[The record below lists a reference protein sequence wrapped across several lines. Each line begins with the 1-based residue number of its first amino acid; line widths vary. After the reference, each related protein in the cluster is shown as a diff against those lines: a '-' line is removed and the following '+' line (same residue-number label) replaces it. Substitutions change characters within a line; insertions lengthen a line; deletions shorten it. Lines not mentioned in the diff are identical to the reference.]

1 MWRSGQADT
10 VAELFNAIDDILTS
24 VGWLR
29 YDYSTTKKVYS
40 GTGRGT
46 DKIYLQIWYTQK
58 TDPTDDEP
66 DRIYVDGPAGFDRNL
81 SWFEQPG
88 GLMQQLKV
96 EECDAKKFTT
106 PIPAIITTPNE
117 RFFYWLFCDTY
128 RLIVVTRHSTVYE
141 SSYIGFINPIAS
153 ERQYPYPM
161 YLCGNGRSNGPAWN
175 SNYSGAFVFPD
186 AYSGWLRLIDGVWR
200 DFAASADTPSP
211 TTRGT
216 VFPYTAHN
224 KKLIPN
230 YKEEDAINQD
240 NFLLIPIILQTN
252 DPIMMCGY
260 LRGCYWISGTRDID
274 TERILVFDGVQYIVF
289 DTKTRRSPNSYFA
302 IALR

>member
-10 VAELFNAIDDILTS
+10 VVDLYTAIDDILTN
-24 VGWLR
+24 VGWLK
-29 YDYSTTKKVYS
+29 YSYTSRKTIYI

-46 DKIYLQIWYTQK
+46 DKIYIQLWY
-58 TDPTDDEP
+58 DDGRNGEP
-66 DRIYVDGPAGFDRNL
+66 DRICLDGPAGMDTSLAF
-81 SWFEQPG
+81 FEQPG
-88 GLMQQLKV
+88 SISQQLNNV
-96 EECDAKKFTT
+96 ECKASKMTV
-106 PIPAIITTPNE
+106 PATVITPNE

-161 YLCGNGRSNGPAWN
+161 YVCGNGVSNGPAWN
-175 SNYSGAFVFPD
+175 SNETGAFIFPNGM
-186 AYSGWLRLIDGVWR
+186 SGWLRLIDGTWR
-200 DFAASADTPSP
+200 DFAASKDQPSP
-211 TTRGT
+211 SSKGT

-230 YKEEDAINQD
+230 YKEVDAINQD
-240 NFLLIPIILQTN
+240 NFLLIPIILQTS
-252 DPIMMCGY
+252 DPIGMCGY

-274 TERILVFDGVQYIVF
+274 TERILVFDGKQYIVF
-289 DTKTRRSPNSYFA
+289 DTKTLRSPNSYFA
-302 IALR
+302 IALE